1 MAYNSYGAL
10 NLYGCALIGLVLT
23 GVIVWIT
30 EYYTG
35 TQYKPVQHI
44 AAASTTGHGTNIIAG
59 LGISMKSTAMPVI
72 AACIAIWGAHAL
84 GGLYGIAIAATAMLS
99 MASIIVALDAY
110 GTITDNARGIRAM
123 VQMPSDLRDTTHTPD
138 PAGHL
143 PHAVTQG

>member
-1 MAYNSYGAL
+1 MADNSFGAL

-44 AAASTTGHGTNIIAG
+44 AAASTTGHGTNFIAG

-72 AACIAIWGAHAL
+72 AVCIAIWGAHAL
-84 GGLYGIAIAATAMLS
+84 AGLYGLPIPATAMLS
-99 MASIIVALDAY
+99 IAGMIVALDAY
-110 GTITDNARGIRAM
+110 GQIGRAP
-123 VQMPSDLRDTTHTPD
+123 V
-138 PAGHL
+138 
-143 PHAVTQG
+143 